1 MDENTSVPELTNLR
15 VFGEENVGKLYEAI
29 GRASA
34 AFQPVPKN
42 QAGQYGN
49 QKFSY
54 APYHVL
60 RKCILPSLTANGVSI
75 MQPLHREGNRVAST
89 LIVAGHGAAI
99 SSTVTFDL
107 NHESID
113 RFTKEKKFDVQLF
126 GKDHTYWRR
135 YQLQAFFCLEGDADA
150 ADPDDIAP
158 PKPENRDAE
167 SAAARPDSNGSKAK
181 DQSSPANVQ
190 PAKRADD
197 APVDDKGGSEKPTG
211 NGSVDAQKQPVKS
224 GDART
229 LNDKLLEAMKQ
240 LKWTM
245 KDLDAFA
252 RENIESFPGFV
263 QATKMTDNQKLTM
276 WNLLVESK
284 GVVPF

>member
-1 MDENTSVPELTNLR
+1 
-15 VFGEENVGKLYEAI
+15 
-29 GRASA
+29 
-34 AFQPVPKN
+34 
-42 QAGQYGN
+42 
-49 QKFSY
+49 
-54 APYHVL
+54 
-60 RKCILPSLTANGVSI
+60 LPSLTANGVSI